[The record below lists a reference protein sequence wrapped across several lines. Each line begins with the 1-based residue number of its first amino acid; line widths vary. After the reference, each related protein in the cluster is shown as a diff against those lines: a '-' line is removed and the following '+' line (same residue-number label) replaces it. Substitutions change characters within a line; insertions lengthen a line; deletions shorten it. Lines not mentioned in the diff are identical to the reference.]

1 MGRPPSFLLSL
12 GAVDFPRCARF
23 ILGWICLAISGTR
36 DATPKRG
43 RRLWGG
49 RGEGERNLQASRSAG
64 RRSVKGG
71 SVTDKSP
78 CCPRGEFSSD
88 RVDVE
93 RMDAVGSPWNGRFPL
108 SIHFFCL
115 FPNSF
120 PPFRIAYIHGIWNTM
135 SFFGQPGN

>member
-1 MGRPPSFLLSL
+1 MPWIFHVARDSFLAGFAS
-12 GAVDFPRCARF
+12 RF
-23 ILGWICLAISGTR
+23 LER
-36 DATPKRG
+36 ATQ
-43 RRLWGG
+43 RR
-49 RGEGERNLQASRSAG
+49 RGEGGCGEGEGKGNVIYKLLDPREEGALKEER
-64 RRSVKGG
+64 VG

-93 RMDAVGSPWNGRFPL
+93 RMNAVGSPWNGRFPL